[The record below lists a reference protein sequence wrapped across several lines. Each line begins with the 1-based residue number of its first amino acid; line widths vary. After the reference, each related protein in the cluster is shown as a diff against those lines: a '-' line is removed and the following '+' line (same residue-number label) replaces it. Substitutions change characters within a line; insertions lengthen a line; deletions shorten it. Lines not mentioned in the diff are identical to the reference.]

1 MIAETVMI
9 AKRVIIAEIL
19 AIPLVDP
26 QGIGKI
32 AAIIEAEAYLRNVK
46 KWSTG

>member
-9 AKRVIIAEIL
+9 VEKVIIAEIL

-26 QGIGKI
+26 QEIDII
-32 AAIIEAEAYLRNVK
+32 AAIIEAYRQKAVK
-46 KWSTG
+46 KWSTW